1 MLADRFQAFVDWMN
15 FLVWEV
21 GLPVGDGEY
30 IPWVVILLLG
40 TGIFLTVRLGFIQFR
55 RLGHGFAV
63 TSGKYDDPDEPGDV
77 PHFQALTTALSATVG
92 IGNIAGVALA
102 IHFGGP
108 GALFWMWVTAFLGM
122 ATKYA
127 EVTLAQ
133 RYRAVETP
141 AEGAKR
147 WMGTVSG
154 GPMYYIERGL
164 GPSWKP
170 VAAFFAVMLIT
181 TSFLTGNAVQANT
194 VSDTM
199 LANFGIPLWAT
210 GLVVAAVIGLV
221 ILGGITRIGKV
232 TGIVA
237 PVMAGIYVLGAV
249 TILALNA
256 GKIGP
261 AFASVFAEAFN
272 PSSGVAGT
280 GAGVF
285 LLTMMW
291 GVRRGLF
298 SNEAGQ
304 GSAPIAHSA
313 AKTDEPVSE
322 GVVALLEPFID
333 TILICS
339 LTGLAIL
346 VTGVWNE
353 RIPTPLDLDGG
364 DVGYRVEGA
373 SGVFTGT
380 ETPEAIRIVDG
391 AQQVPDGAPQ
401 FAWHEATVTGFHT
414 GCATTCAT
422 PEDLQAPFTGTL
434 YPARGVAVAEDGT
447 EYEQLYGLAIENG
460 APLTQLAFQRGLAPL
475 GDWGGSIV
483 IVSVLLFAVSTAIS
497 WSYYGDRCANYLF
510 GAKAILPY
518 KAVFVVMNFVGAVT
532 ALTTIW
538 ALGDIALGLVVLP
551 NLIAIVALSGTLKE
565 LTTGYFERKPWR
577 ENEQVAARV
586 RDERKRKKEGV

>member
-1 MLADRFQAFVDWMN
+1 M
-15 FLVWEV
+15 
-21 GLPVGDGEY
+21 
-30 IPWVVILLLG
+30 
-40 TGIFLTVRLGFIQFR
+40 
-55 RLGHGFAV
+55 
-63 TSGKYDDPDEPGDV
+63 
-77 PHFQALTTALSATVG
+77 
-92 IGNIAGVALA
+92 
-102 IHFGGP
+102 
-108 GALFWMWVTAFLGM
+108 
-122 ATKYA
+122 
-127 EVTLAQ
+127 
-133 RYRAVETP
+133 
-141 AEGAKR
+141 
-147 WMGTVSG
+147 
-154 GPMYYIERGL
+154 
-164 GPSWKP
+164 
-170 VAAFFAVMLIT
+170 
-181 TSFLTGNAVQANT
+181 
-194 VSDTM
+194 
-199 LANFGIPLWAT
+199 
-210 GLVVAAVIGLV
+210 VAAVVGLV

-237 PVMAGIYVLGAV
+237 PVMAGVYVLGAV
-249 TILALNA
+249 TILVLHAA
-256 GKIGP
+256 DVGP

-280 GAGVF
+280 GVGVF

-333 TILICS
+333 TIVICS

-373 SGVFTGT
+373 SGVFAGT
-380 ETPEAIRIVDG
+380 ATPEAIRIVDG
-391 AQQVPDGAPQ
+391 AQQVPEGAPQ
-401 FAWHEATVTGFHT
+401 FAWHEAVVTGFHAA
-414 GCATTCAT
+414 CAADCAA
-422 PEDLQAPFTGTL
+422 PEDLQQPFTGTL
-434 YPARGVAVAEDGT
+434 YPARGLAVAEDGT
-447 EYEQLYGLAIENG
+447 EYDQLYGLAVENG

-510 GAKAILPY
+510 GPNAILPY
-518 KAVFVVMNFVGAVT
+518 KGLFVVMNFVGAVT

-565 LTTGYFERKPWR
+565 MTGSYFDRAPWR

-586 RDERKRKKEGV
+586 REARKREKEGV